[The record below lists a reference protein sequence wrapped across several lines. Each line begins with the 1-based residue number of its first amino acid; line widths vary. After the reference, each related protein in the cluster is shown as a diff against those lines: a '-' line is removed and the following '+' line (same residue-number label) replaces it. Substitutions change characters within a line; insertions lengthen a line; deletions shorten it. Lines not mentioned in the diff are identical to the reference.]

1 MSLRITTSKTKALD
15 LIEDSPRYTCMM
27 YNNGIILGAV
37 INLSACVDISF
48 CLCWFVEHY
57 RSGSMAGQKLS
68 ILKLAAMSLLE
79 TLQENDFVNIVV
91 MVSNLNWNQTS
102 HIWYK

>member
-1 MSLRITTSKTKALD
+1 MITSKTKSLD

-37 INLSACVDISF
+37 INLSRVDISF
-48 CLCWFVEHY
+48 CFCRFVEHY

-91 MVSNLNWNQTS
+91 MVSKL
-102 HIWYK
+102 K

>member
-1 MSLRITTSKTKALD
+1 
-15 LIEDSPRYTCMM
+15 MM
-27 YNNGIILGAV
+27 YNNGIIFYAV

-48 CLCWFVEHY
+48 CFCWFVEHY
-57 RSGSMAGQKLS
+57 RSGSKALGQKLS

-91 MVSNLNWNQTS
+91 MVSKLKWNETY
-102 HIWYK
+102 IWYK

>member
-1 MSLRITTSKTKALD
+1 MITSKTKSLD

-37 INLSACVDISF
+37 INLSRVDISF
-48 CLCWFVEHY
+48 CFCF
-57 RSGSMAGQKLS
+57 GQKLS

-91 MVSNLNWNQTS
+91 MVSKL
-102 HIWYK
+102 K

>member
-1 MSLRITTSKTKALD
+1 
-15 LIEDSPRYTCMM
+15 M

-37 INLSACVDISF
+37 INLSRVDISF
-48 CLCWFVEHY
+48 CFCWFVEHY

-91 MVSNLNWNQTS
+91 MVSNLKWNQTY
-102 HIWYK
+102 IWYK

>member
-1 MSLRITTSKTKALD
+1 
-15 LIEDSPRYTCMM
+15 M
-27 YNNGIILGAV
+27 YFNGIIFDAV

-48 CLCWFVEHY
+48 CFCWFVEHY

-91 MVSNLNWNQTS
+91 MVSKLKWNQTYM
-102 HIWYK
+102 IQIKMLTCM